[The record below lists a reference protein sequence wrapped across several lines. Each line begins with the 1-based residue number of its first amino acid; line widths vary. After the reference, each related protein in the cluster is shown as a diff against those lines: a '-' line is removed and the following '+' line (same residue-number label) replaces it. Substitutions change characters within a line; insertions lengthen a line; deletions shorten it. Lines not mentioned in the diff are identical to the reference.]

1 MFQSH
6 QTNRYTFFNVINVI
20 FHLLF
25 FPAHNRF
32 EAMKKELAVEQER
45 QVKKDDDDVGE
56 PTPAIEDSA
65 NATGSQPL
73 SRAERRPRRVES
85 ADVNEE

>member
-1 MFQSH
+1 MFQNH
-6 QTNRYTFFNVINVI
+6 QTKLYTFFNITNGI

-25 FPAHNRF
+25 FPVHNRF
-32 EAMKKELAVEQER
+32 EAMKKDLTAEQER
-45 QVKKDDDDVGE
+45 QVKKNDDDIGE

-65 NATGSQPL
+65 NTTGSQPL